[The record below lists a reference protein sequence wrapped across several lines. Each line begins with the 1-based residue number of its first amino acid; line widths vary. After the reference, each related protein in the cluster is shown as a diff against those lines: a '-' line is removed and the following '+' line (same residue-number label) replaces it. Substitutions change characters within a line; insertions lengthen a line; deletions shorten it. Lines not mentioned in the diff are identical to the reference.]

1 MTLSTLSL
9 RVLLLAAL
17 ALSASL
23 FASQDPHRDHRSDAK
38 TAPGYHPLA
47 FPAPKP
53 GSYALPV
60 IGTAP
65 DGEVLLDTGQR
76 TRLHQVFDD
85 KLVVLSF
92 IYTHC
97 PDPNGC
103 PLASY
108 VLAQLQ
114 KQITQHQNLSK
125 RVKLVSLSFDPDND
139 PPHIL
144 AAYGRH
150 FRSPLGQWDFL
161 TTEGHQQLQ
170 PILDNY
176 NQWVT
181 PVVGPQGQ
189 ATGMLSH
196 LLRVYLIDRQNR
208 IRNIYSTSYLHT
220 RLLLADLQTLAAEEP
235 D

>member
-1 MTLSTLSL
+1 MSIASVGLKW
-9 RVLLLAAL
+9 LLLATL
-17 ALSASL
+17 VLPASL
-23 FASQDPHRDHRSDAK
+23 CASEDPHRDHQGAAK
-38 TAPGYHPLA
+38 TAPGYFPLA
-47 FPAPKP
+47 FPAPAA
-53 GSYALPV
+53 GSYSLPV
-60 IGTAP
+60 IGSAA

-76 TRLHQVFDD
+76 RRLHQIFDD

-114 KQITQHQNLSK
+114 KQITQHRSLSQ
-125 RVKLVSLSFDPDND
+125 RVKLISLSFDPDND

-150 FRSPLGQWDFL
+150 FRSPLGQWEFV

-170 PILDNY
+170 PILDSY

-181 PVVGPQGQ
+181 PVIGPQGQ

-196 LLRVYLIDRQNR
+196 LLRVYLIDPQNR
-208 IRNIYSTSYLHT
+208 IRNIYSTSYLHP
-220 RLLLADLQTLAAEEP
+220 RLLLADLQTLAAEKP